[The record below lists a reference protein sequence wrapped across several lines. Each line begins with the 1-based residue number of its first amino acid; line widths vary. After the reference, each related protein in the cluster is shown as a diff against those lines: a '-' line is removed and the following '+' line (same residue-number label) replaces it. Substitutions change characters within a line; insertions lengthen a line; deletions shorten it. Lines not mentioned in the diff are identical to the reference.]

1 MFDFL
6 FGNSKLKTALRQGG
20 VIIDLRSPRRFDE
33 GHIPDAINI
42 PVDRIPINL
51 SRLKGMNIP
60 IILCGDTD
68 DITHAR
74 HQLQGHGVK
83 EVHSG
88 GSWTRL
94 LRIVHSL

>member
-6 FGNSKLKTALRQGG
+6 FGNGKLKTALRNGAA
-20 VIIDLRSPRRFDE
+20 IIDLRSPRRFDE
-33 GHIPDAINI
+33 GHIPKAINI
-42 PVDRIPINL
+42 PIDRISINI
-51 SRLKGMNIP
+51 SRIKDMNVP

-68 DITHAR
+68 DITRAR
-74 HQLQGHGVK
+74 HQLTGHGVK

-94 LRIVHSL
+94 LKVVHSL